1 MAYENLKTAIKQAIK
16 QNGNQEITGNLLQST
31 LLNIVNTLGADYK
44 FLGFATPST
53 VPPTSEEGNL
63 FYFAIKPGNYSN
75 FKTNTGNLVITIE
88 NGVFFFTKNAT
99 DSYWNSNKVFEI
111 VQAIGEAEDKV
122 MSQKATSTAI
132 EAVKNRAEAVEKA
145 VIFDVSAYNNGAV
158 FESLSALLS
167 ASNLSTLIPTEV
179 RCGGMTIRFIQSSDN
194 KYVQYLLKT
203 NSWSTNPDFWERYND
218 VIATDNQT
226 NSDLDFSD
234 EQGNILT
241 RFSEGHIKTKYFDSS
256 KDASEEERGLM
267 SAEDKTKLN
276 TIEEGADVSGVV
288 IKNTDKGDLDFSDE
302 QGNVVLRIKDGHIF
316 SAKFSSDSITGEN
329 TVENTVENRTKNCR
343 TLFSLDLKNIDQ
355 SVVMNG
361 WNVSN
366 GSITNGTNV
375 GQSYPLRIEKDTA
388 ILERQ
393 TIYDFSFPELGA
405 KIVCGYST
413 SGADANCS
421 YVYFDTKNN
430 VYGYKTNS
438 SEVSKGNISL
448 QATKKYRLIIAKNG
462 RNSKCTLYDFNTLT
476 QLCSFDTV
484 SYNFRDYVTVWSE
497 SKSVRIYNVQ
507 IIIPHCSEN
516 IKCIIYGDSITE
528 GLYASSEEK
537 SWSNLIRDALGK
549 DNCCVSGRCTCKIQ
563 HVSRRI
569 AFECAILKPKYIMV
583 HIGTNGGNTVDNIT
597 KLIEQIKNLGA
608 IPIINTIICT
618 ATSTQSS
625 VNTIIRQALNTY
637 SNETILSA
645 DCQAAT
651 CKNFNVADGV
661 NRACFSNDGGTTI
674 LHEGYHPS
682 DYGHELMF
690 KQVVKDIPQLFSH

>member
-1 MAYENLKTAIKQAIK
+1 MAYENLKSAIKQAIK

-44 FLGFATPST
+44 FLGFASPST

-218 VIATDNQT
+218 VITTDNQT

-276 TIEEGADVSGVV
+276 TIEEGADVSDVV
-288 IKNTDKGDLDFSDE
+288 TKNTDKSDLDFSDE

-366 GSITNGTNV
+366 GSITNGTNI

-413 SGADANCS
+413 SGADPNCS

-497 SKSVRIYNVQ
+497 SKSVCIYNVQ